1 MKMAQTIRVIMAKK
15 DIRSE
20 SELARKIGWSPQ
32 NLHNKMSRD
41 NFSTSELS
49 EIAVALGCTLAIQFV
64 DDSTGEPIL

>member
-20 SELARKIGWSPQ
+20 SELARRVGWSPQ
-32 NLHNKMSRD
+32 NLHNKMARD

-49 EIAVALGCTLAIQFV
+49 EIAAALGCTLSIQFV
-64 DDSTGEPIL
+64 DENTDNPI